1 MKILVLFGP
10 PGGGKGTQA
19 EKIAQTY
26 GYKHLSTGDIFRAL
40 SQTDSPLAIKLKET
54 LGSGKL
60 VSDDLVVEIVT
71 DALKKQLEAESY
83 FIILD
88 GFPRTIEQYRISQSL
103 FEPYDVQYIHVSV
116 DHDELIKRL
125 LERGKT
131 SNRADDNLETI
142 KLRLDVYHKETA
154 PILNELGDNVHTIS
168 NDGKGIEEVWFEVQ
182 KILGKKP
189 TRHTY
194 RRTV

>member
-1 MKILVLFGP
+1 MYMKILVLFGP

-19 EKIAQTY
+19 EKIVQTY

-103 FEPYDVQYIHVSV
+103 FEPYDVQYIHFSV
-116 DHDELIKRL
+116 DNDELINRL

-142 KLRLDVYHKETA
+142 KLRLDVYQKETA
-154 PILNELGDNVHTIS
+154 PILNELGNNVHTIS
-168 NDGKGIEEVWFEVQ
+168 NDGKGIEEVWLEVQ
-182 KILGKKP
+182 ECIEK
-189 TRHTY
+189 
-194 RRTV
+194 